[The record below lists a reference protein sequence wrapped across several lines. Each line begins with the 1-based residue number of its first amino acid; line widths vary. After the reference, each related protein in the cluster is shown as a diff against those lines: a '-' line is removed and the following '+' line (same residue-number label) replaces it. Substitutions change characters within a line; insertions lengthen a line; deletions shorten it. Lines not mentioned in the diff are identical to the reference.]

1 MFINVIDMETKDM
14 IDIGIKIGVLVVLA
28 IVLLFVL
35 TWGGV
40 VNCGD
45 IPMWCEVYE
54 GVLGSPR
61 VLIVHGDEGMGDPD
75 SLKLILQDPQ
85 GVGVSAIDISHVDRL
100 SLGNLKR
107 YRLVI
112 VEKAKKLTAEQLQ
125 MFMDYSIQTDGRLIW
140 IGDAG
145 TERGSEE
152 IQSPGDINDLPDAD
166 NPWYRVIDKGVEG
179 YLPVAFDQF
188 LGLKFVDNYCTETDC
203 GEDPFTVGVLNSEN
217 TGQHPLIFG
226 ATQVLNFKISKE
238 HDFSIV
244 KQFPNASNSN
254 IVLSLDL
261 GSVTQGKENEI
272 TRYVPIIAT
281 SGFGEKVAYYA
292 YPPEYFV
299 QDNNFFVY
307 TKNMY
312 YGMLGK

>member
-1 MFINVIDMETKDM
+1 MDKDLIDLGMKVGGLIVM
-14 IDIGIKIGVLVVLA
+14 V
-28 IVLLFVL
+28 IVLGFILI
-35 TWGGV
+35 WSGIIS
-40 VNCGD
+40 CSQ
-45 IPMWCEVYE
+45 IPMGCEIYE
-54 GVLGSPR
+54 AVLGSPR
-61 VLIVHGDEGMGDPD
+61 VLIVHGDSGLGDPEA
-75 SLKLILQDPQ
+75 LKVILQDPQ
-85 GVGVSAIDISHVDRL
+85 GVGVNAVDISHIDRI

-112 VEKAKKLTAEQLQ
+112 VEKARKISAEQLQ
-125 MFMDYSIQTDGRLIW
+125 MFMDYSKQTDGRLIW

-145 TERGSEE
+145 AERGSKE
-152 IQSPGDINDLPDAD
+152 IQAPEDINDLADAD

-188 LGLKFVDNYCTETDC
+188 LGLKYVDNYCTETDC
-203 GEDPFTVGVLNSEN
+203 ADKPFTVGVLNSEN
-217 TGQHPLIFG
+217 TGNHPLIFG

-238 HDFSIV
+238 HDFTIV
-244 KQFPNASNSN
+244 EQFPNASNSN

-261 GSVTQGKENEI
+261 GSITNGRENEI
-272 TRYVPIIAT
+272 ARYVPMIAT
-281 SGFGEKVAYYA
+281 SGFGERVAYYA

-299 QDNNFFVY
+299 KDNNFFVY

>member
-1 MFINVIDMETKDM
+1 MDKDLIDLAMKAV
-14 IDIGIKIGVLVVLA
+14 GIIVMLVVLVFILMWA
-28 IVLLFVL
+28 GIVP
-35 TWGGV
+35 
-40 VNCGD
+40 CGQ
-45 IPMWCEVYE
+45 IPMGCEVYE
-54 GVLGSPR
+54 MVLGSPR
-61 VLIVHGDEGMGDPD
+61 VLIVHGDTGLGDPET
-75 SLKLILQDPQ
+75 LKVILQDPQ
-85 GVGVSAIDISHVDRL
+85 GVGVNAVDISHIDRI

-112 VEKAKKLTAEQLQ
+112 VEKARKITAEQLQ
-125 MFMDYSIQTDGRLIW
+125 MFMDYSRQTDGRLIW

-145 TERGSEE
+145 AERGTKEVQKPE
-152 IQSPGDINDLPDAD
+152 DINDLTDAD

-188 LGLKFVDNYCTETDC
+188 LGLKYIDNYCTETDC
-203 GEDPFTVGVLNSEN
+203 MDEPFTVGVLNSEN
-217 TGQHPLIFG
+217 TGDHPLIFG

-238 HDFSIV
+238 HDFTLV
-244 KQFPNASNSN
+244 EQFPNASNSN

-261 GSVTQGKENEI
+261 GGVTQGRENEI
-272 TRYVPIIAT
+272 ARYVPMIAT
-281 SGFGEKVAYYA
+281 SGFGERVAYYA

-299 QDNNFFVY
+299 KDNNFFVY

>member
-1 MFINVIDMETKDM
+1 M
-14 IDIGIKIGVLVVLA
+14 IDLGMKAVGIIVMLVVLVFILMWSG
-28 IVLLFVL
+28 IVQ
-35 TWGGV
+35 
-40 VNCGD
+40 CGQ
-45 IPMWCEVYE
+45 IPMGCEVYE
-54 GVLGSPR
+54 AVLGSPR
-61 VLIVHGDEGMGDPD
+61 VLIVHGDSGTGDPET
-75 SLKLILQDPQ
+75 LKVILQDPQ
-85 GVGVSAIDISHVDRL
+85 GVGVNAVDISHIDRL

-112 VEKAKKLTAEQLQ
+112 VEKARKLTAEQLQ
-125 MFMDYSIQTDGRLIW
+125 MFMDYSMQTDGRLIW

-145 TERGSEE
+145 AERGSKEV
-152 IQSPGDINDLPDAD
+152 QKPGDINELTDAD

-188 LGLKFVDNYCTETDC
+188 LGLKYVDNYCTETDC
-203 GEDPFTVGVLNSEN
+203 ADKSFTVGVLNSEN
-217 TGQHPLIFG
+217 TGNHPLIFG

-238 HDFSIV
+238 HDFTIV

-261 GSVTQGKENEI
+261 GSITQGRENEI
-272 TRYVPIIAT
+272 ERYVPIIAT
-281 SGFGEKVAYYA
+281 SGLGERVAYYA

-299 QDNNFFVY
+299 KDNNFFVY

>member
-1 MFINVIDMETKDM
+1 M
-14 IDIGIKIGVLVVLA
+14 IDLGMKAVGIIVLIIVLVFILM
-28 IVLLFVL
+28 
-35 TWGGV
+35 WGGIV
-40 VNCGD
+40 QCSQ
-45 IPMWCEVYE
+45 IPMGCEIYE
-54 GVLGSPR
+54 AVLGSPR
-61 VLIVHGDEGMGDPD
+61 VLIVHGDSGSGDPD
-75 SLKLILQDPQ
+75 TLKVILQDPQ
-85 GVGVSAIDISHVDRL
+85 GVGVNAVDISHIDRI

-112 VEKAKKLTAEQLQ
+112 VEKARKISAEQLQ
-125 MFMDYSIQTDGRLIW
+125 MFMDYSRQTDGRLIW

-145 TERGSEE
+145 AERGAKEVQKPE
-152 IQSPGDINDLPDAD
+152 DINDLKDAD

-188 LGLKFVDNYCTETDC
+188 LGLKYVDNYCTETDC
-203 GEDPFTVGVLNSEN
+203 ADKSFTVGVLNSEN
-217 TGQHPLIFG
+217 TGNHPLIFG

-238 HDFSIV
+238 HDFTIV

-261 GSVTQGKENEI
+261 GSITQGRENEI
-272 TRYVPIIAT
+272 ERYVPIIAT
-281 SGFGEKVAYYA
+281 SGLGERVAYYA

-299 QDNNFFVY
+299 KDNNFFVY

>member
-1 MFINVIDMETKDM
+1 MDKDLIDLGMKVGGLIVM
-14 IDIGIKIGVLVVLA
+14 V
-28 IVLLFVL
+28 IVLGFILI
-35 TWGGV
+35 WSGIIS
-40 VNCGD
+40 CSQ
-45 IPMWCEVYE
+45 IPMGCEIYE
-54 GVLGSPR
+54 AVLGSPR
-61 VLIVHGDEGMGDPD
+61 VLIVHGDSGLGDPEA
-75 SLKLILQDPQ
+75 LKVILQDPQ
-85 GVGVSAIDISHVDRL
+85 GVGVNAVDISHIDRI

-112 VEKAKKLTAEQLQ
+112 VEKARKISAEQLQ
-125 MFMDYSIQTDGRLIW
+125 MFMDYSKQTDGRLIW

-145 TERGSEE
+145 AERGSKE
-152 IQSPGDINDLPDAD
+152 IQAPEDINDLADAD

-179 YLPVAFDQF
+179 YLPVSFDQF
-188 LGLKFVDNYCTETDC
+188 LGLKYMDNYCTETDC
-203 GEDPFTVGVLNSEN
+203 ADNLFTVGVLNSEN
-217 TGQHPLIFG
+217 TGEHPLIFG

-238 HDFSIV
+238 HDFALV

-261 GSVTQGKENEI
+261 GGVTQGKENEI
-272 TRYVPIIAT
+272 ARYVPIIAT
-281 SGFGEKVAYYA
+281 SGLGERVAYYA

-299 QDNNFFVY
+299 KDNNFFVY